1 MIRDENQPN
10 SVNADLDTGIL
21 IDWMA
26 AALQVTDQRENLESW
41 FRVQFMILFE
51 FEAFRD
57 PFSYCLRVNHFV
69 RPSAAAQ
76 WAISRHRNVLCLVM
90 QRPEGW

>member
-1 MIRDENQPN
+1 MVFRSEMIRDENQPN

-41 FRVQFMILFE
+41 FGTVH
-51 FEAFRD
+51 D
-57 PFSYCLRVNHFV
+57 PV
-69 RPSAAAQ
+69 
-76 WAISRHRNVLCLVM
+76 
-90 QRPEGW
+90 